1 MKQTALLSGY
11 VFQWNMKKGGWAVY
25 VFSILAGVIT
35 AVYRGYAGMA
45 GETSPYRAKGFL
57 PYELIIDQSMIP
69 LFFGIGLLALL
80 FLQFL
85 QLRKYQK
92 ESKGI
97 YTFLTLPMKGT
108 QVANAFLLQ
117 SLAMVFLYYALW
129 LMVIVVMYF
138 PMMHW
143 MVSLAAKQEF
153 LMNDGTILTGIDA
166 TRHNGLFLAFLRSE
180 FLEKYDV
187 CTVPAVFCRCV
198 DCIRQH
204 AESHW
209 ADRYFYLC
217 CRADDSFGAVFAGT
231 QCRGDEQYSADWKYP
246 SSCCRRLA
254 HFPIAGGFSGTSCEI
269 ERRKCDEKM
278 DGISSFWT
286 ALRFFGGNRRY
297 LGKRLESHLERTV
310 GIAASEG
317 GSERISRFEYTVWDH
332 RCEAEMEFFHQGW
345 RFAERILYPVL

>member
-25 VFSILAGVIT
+25 VLSILVGVIS
-35 AVYRGYAGMA
+35 AIYRGYTGLA
-45 GETSPYRAKGFL
+45 GETSSYRAKGFL

-153 LMNDGTILTGIDA
+153 LMDDGTILTGIDA

-180 FLEKYDV
+180 FLDV
-187 CTVPAVFCRCV
+187 VYSLNWKNLLLGLFLL
-198 DCIRQH
+198 
-204 AESHW
+204 
-209 ADRYFYLC
+209 FYLSVGVVSISMQ
-217 CRADDSFGAVFAGT
+217 RAVGLTGIFVCVMGLMIPLALYLQGNSAGEVRDT
-231 QCRGDEQYSADWKYP
+231 
-246 SSCCRRLA
+246 L
-254 HFPIAGGFSGTSCEI
+254 
-269 ERRKCDEKM
+269 
-278 DGISSFWT
+278 
-286 ALRFFGGNRRY
+286 FFGGF
-297 LGKRLESHLERTV
+297 LLPVV
-310 GIAASEG
+310 GIWLIFRLQADFREPLAK
-317 GSERISRFEYTVWDH
+317 
-332 RCEAEMEFFHQGW
+332 
-345 RFAERILYPVL
+345 

>member
-180 FLEKYDV
+180 FLDV
-187 CTVPAVFCRCV
+187 VYSLNWKNLLLGLFLL
-198 DCIRQH
+198 
-204 AESHW
+204 
-209 ADRYFYLC
+209 FYLSVGVVSISMQ
-217 CRADDSFGAVFAGT
+217 RAVGLTGIFVCVMGLMIPLALYLQGNSAGEVRDT
-231 QCRGDEQYSADWKYP
+231 
-246 SSCCRRLA
+246 L
-254 HFPIAGGFSGTSCEI
+254 
-269 ERRKCDEKM
+269 
-278 DGISSFWT
+278 
-286 ALRFFGGNRRY
+286 FFGGF
-297 LGKRLESHLERTV
+297 LLPVV
-310 GIAASEG
+310 GIWLIFRLQADFREPLAK
-317 GSERISRFEYTVWDH
+317 
-332 RCEAEMEFFHQGW
+332 
-345 RFAERILYPVL
+345 